1 MLKSKNIVVDDIRV
15 RGIGKSFSS
24 LGPSVFEQAEKLDF
38 KAVDKRKTEQT
49 SVYFEETGRVDAP
62 VFQIEQLKEGD
73 LVEGPALIIDNTQ
86 TVVIDPSPV
95 ICKVLKKSLLIE
107 MEPSK

>member
-1 MLKSKNIVVDDIRV
+1 MLKNKDIIVDDIRV

-24 LGPSVFEQAEKLDF
+24 LGESVFEQAEKLIF
-38 KAVDKRKTEQT
+38 KPVDRSKTEQT
-49 SVYFEETGRVDAP
+49 SVYFEETGRVNAP

-73 LVEGPALIIDNTQ
+73 LVEGPALIIDDTQ
-86 TVVIDPSPV
+86 TVVIDPAPV

-107 MEPSK
+107 MEPTK

>member
-1 MLKSKNIVVDDIRV
+1 MLKNKSIIVDDIRV

-38 KAVDKRKTEQT
+38 KPVDGSKAERS
-49 SVYFEETGRVDAP
+49 SVYFEETGRVDTP
-62 VFQIEQLKEGD
+62 VYQIEQLKEGD

-86 TVVIDPSPV
+86 TVVVDPSPV
-95 ICKVLKKSLLIE
+95 VCKVLNKSLLIE
-107 MEPSK
+107 L